1 MRRLAFFTAVLT
13 TVFACDYDRTPPI
26 PPGTPDCTTICEMA
40 WPCGGV
46 LQNDLDACVA
56 SCDDNE
62 HQAYRACIYQQE
74 CEVMPDCKLYA
85 PPIPEPAED
94 DEATE

>member
-1 MRRLAFFTAVLT
+1 MGRLGMLAAVLGAL
-13 TVFACDYDRTPPI
+13 FACDYDRTPPI

-56 SCDDNE
+56 SCDGRE
-62 HQAYRACIYQQE
+62 HESYRACIYTHS
-74 CEVMPDCKLYA
+74 CDVMPECKVYA
-85 PPIPEPAED
+85 PAIPED
-94 DEATE
+94 